1 VVQGCDC
8 SFSQST
14 ATLREWCGMGGG
26 RYVYVVKGLWLEPGS
41 AEWVPPCTAHH
52 VSRWVR
58 VASSGGCS
66 GDVLSGGTANV
77 VQSAISAHDGG
88 AAEATNYTD
97 GLTANKDG
105 GACDPWFGPLA
116 EAEARCTNDPSCRYL
131 QHDDGNAANWR
142 LCSSVAFD
150 PDGTA
155 AVKVKPARYWGA
167 NPTIRDVVVADYTA
181 SEPSPQPQPTMG
193 PPTFCWEKYQLLSGY
208 SCNLE
213 SDLLLSTPGSICE
226 HLLLAARANH
236 LQRPTMAGSA
246 RWMF

>member
-1 VVQGCDC
+1 MVW
-8 SFSQST
+8 
-14 ATLREWCGMGGG
+14 RGGG

-58 VASSGGCS
+58 VAASGGCS

-77 VQSAISAHDGG
+77 VQSAIPAHDGG
-88 AAEATNYTD
+88 VAEGTNYTD
-97 GLTANKDG
+97 GLAANKNG

-131 QHDDGNAANWR
+131 QDDDGSAVNWR

-150 PDGTA
+150 PDGIA

-181 SEPSPQPQPTMG
+181 SEPFPHNPHHLHG
-193 PPTFCWEKYQLLSGY
+193 PFSHVVVC
-208 SCNLE
+208 SC
-213 SDLLLSTPGSICE
+213 SKMRFARAPPSTHTISFKSTPVM
-226 HLLLAARANH
+226 H
-236 LQRPTMAGSA
+236 LQVCTSDRVSECSHGHFVGKGTNVE
-246 RWMF
+246 